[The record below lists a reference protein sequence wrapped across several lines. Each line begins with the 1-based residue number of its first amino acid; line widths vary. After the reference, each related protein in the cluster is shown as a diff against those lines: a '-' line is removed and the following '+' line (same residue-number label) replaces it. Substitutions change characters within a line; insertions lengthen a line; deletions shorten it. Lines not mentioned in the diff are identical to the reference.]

1 MASHRSSMN
10 SIVSDYKNLRTIP
23 ALLGILFAVASLYQF
38 GGIAEVHLSW
48 FDYTLTTKHAMFA
61 SLTVLVVAFMSSE
74 TKEFRNYEDWEKVV
88 IAAGP
93 ALIILHQYWNW
104 LGDHF
109 ATHDPTLPVIG
120 FLIAVAA
127 WGVAVR

>member
-1 MASHRSSMN
+1 MAHSSM
-10 SIVSDYKNLRTIP
+10 SSVVDDYKNLRTVP

-48 FDYTLTTKHAMFA
+48 FDYTLTTEHAMFA
-61 SLTVLVVAFMSSE
+61 SLAVLVVAFASSE
-74 TKEFRNYEDWEKVV
+74 TKDFQRYEDWEKGV

-93 ALIILHQYWNW
+93 ALIIAHQYWDW
-104 LGDHF
+104 LADHF
-109 ATHDPTLPVIG
+109 VTHDPTLPVIG